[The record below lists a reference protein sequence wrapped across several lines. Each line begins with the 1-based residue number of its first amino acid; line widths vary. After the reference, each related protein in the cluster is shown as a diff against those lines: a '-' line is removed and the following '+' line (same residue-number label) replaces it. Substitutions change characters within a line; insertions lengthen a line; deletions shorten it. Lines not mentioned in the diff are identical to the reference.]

1 MSILN
6 NAVDSILLGLEDY
19 ESSDKKRL
27 ISCTRN
33 IFAGILLLFKH
44 KLSALSP
51 KNSDEVLIKQR
62 VLPKKDSTG
71 QIVWS
76 GKGRKTV
83 DVQQI
88 KERFESMGVNTHWNR
103 IQKINE
109 FRNDIEHYHTN
120 LSKDAIR
127 NLLSNSFIVIRD
139 FITEELD
146 LDPRLLLGETSWN
159 ILVSVAEVYQ
169 KEKETCNN
177 EIDQI
182 NWASESLGEAIKEIL
197 CEECGSDLITI
208 KKIEK
213 NREDT
218 ILICKSCLSEYEYE
232 EIVEQAIT
240 QYFSYESYL
249 SFTNGNTI
257 PLINCPECGH
267 DTYVYSEEQ
276 CLLCGSSFDHTCGRC
291 GTDIEPEEID
301 GSGFCGWCS
310 HMMSKDD

>member
-6 NAVDSILLGLEDY
+6 NAIDSIVLGLEDY
-19 ESSDKKRL
+19 ESSDKRRL

-51 KNSDEVLIKQR
+51 KNSDEVLIKQQ
-62 VLPKKDSTG
+62 VLPKKDSAG

-76 GKGRKTV
+76 GKGKKTV
-83 DVQQI
+83 DVRQI
-88 KERFESMGVNTHWNR
+88 EERFQSLGVNTHWDR
-103 IQKINE
+103 IEKIKE
-109 FRNDIEHYHTN
+109 FRNDIEHYHSN

-139 FITEELD
+139 FIIEELS
-146 LDPRLLLGETSWN
+146 LDPRVLLGEASWN
-159 ILVSVAEVYQ
+159 ILVSIAEVYQ
-169 KEKETCNN
+169 KEKETCND
-177 EIDQI
+177 EIDKI
-182 NWASESLGEAIKEIL
+182 DWASESLEEAFKDIS
-197 CEECGSDLITI
+197 CEGCGSGLITI

-213 NREDT
+213 NREEA
-218 ILICKSCLSEYEYE
+218 ILICKSCQSEYEYE

-249 SFTNGNTI
+249 SFTDGNTI

-267 DTYVYSEEQ
+267 DTYVYFEKQ
-276 CLLCGSSFDHTCGRC
+276 CLFCGSSFEHTCGRC
-291 GTDIEPEEID
+291 GTEIMPEEID

>member
-6 NAVDSILLGLEDY
+6 NATDSIALGLEDY
-19 ESSDKKRL
+19 ESSDKRRL

-44 KLSALSP
+44 KLSTLSP

-76 GKGRKTV
+76 GKGNKTV

-88 KERFESMGVNTHWNR
+88 KERFKSLDVKTHWDR
-103 IQKINE
+103 IDKINE
-109 FRNDIEHYHTN
+109 FRNDIEHYHSN

-127 NLLSNSFIVIRD
+127 DLLSNSFVVIRD
-139 FITEELD
+139 FIIKELS
-146 LDPRLLLGETSWN
+146 LDPRVLLGEASWN

-169 KEKETCNN
+169 KEKEICND
-177 EIDQI
+177 EIDKI
-182 NWASESLGEAIKEIL
+182 DWASESLGEAFKDIS
-197 CEECGSDLITI
+197 CELCGSGLITI
-208 KKIEK
+208 KKIEEA
-213 NREDT
+213 REEA
-218 ILICKSCLSEYEYE
+218 ILICKSCQLEYEYE
-232 EIVEQAIT
+232 EIVERAIT

-249 SFTNGNTI
+249 SVTDGNTI
-257 PLINCPECGH
+257 PLIDCPECGH
-267 DTYVYSEEQ
+267 NTYVYSEKQ
-276 CLLCGSSFDHTCGRC
+276 CLFCGSSFDHTCGRC
-291 GTDIEPEEID
+291 GTDIMPEEID

>member
-1 MSILN
+1 MSIMN
-6 NAVDSILLGLEDY
+6 NEVDSIVLGLEDY
-19 ESSDKKRL
+19 ESSDKRRL
-27 ISCTRN
+27 ISCARN

-44 KLSALSP
+44 KLSAFSP
-51 KNSDEVLIKQR
+51 KDSDEVLIKQR

-76 GKGRKTV
+76 GKGKKTV

-88 KERFESMGVNTHWNR
+88 KERFDSLGVNTHWDR
-103 IQKINE
+103 IKKINE
-109 FRNDIEHYHTN
+109 FRNDIEHYHSN

-139 FITEELD
+139 FITEELA
-146 LDPRLLLGETSWN
+146 LDPRLILGDTSWN

-169 KEKETCNN
+169 KEKETCND

-182 NWASESLGEAIKEIL
+182 DWASESLGEAFKEIS
-197 CEECGSDLITI
+197 CEGCGSGLITI

-218 ILICKSCLSEYEYE
+218 IIICKSCQTEYEYE
-232 EIVEQAIT
+232 ESVEQAIT

-249 SFTNGNTI
+249 SFTDGNTT

-301 GSGFCGWCS
+301 GSGFWGWCS

>member
-6 NAVDSILLGLEDY
+6 NAVNSIVLGLEDY
-19 ESSDKKRL
+19 KLSDKRRL

-44 KLSALSP
+44 KLSVLSP
-51 KNSDEVLIKQR
+51 KDSDEVLIKQR
-62 VLPKKDSTG
+62 VLPKKNSTG
-71 QIVWS
+71 QIVWL
-76 GKGRKTV
+76 GKGKKTV

-88 KERFESMGVNTHWNR
+88 KERFESLGVNTHWDR
-103 IQKINE
+103 IKKINE
-109 FRNDIEHYHTN
+109 FRNDIEHYHSN

-139 FITEELD
+139 FITEELA
-146 LDPRLLLGETSWN
+146 LDPRLLLGENSWN

-169 KEKETCNN
+169 KEKETCND

-182 NWASESLGEAIKEIL
+182 DWASDSFIEAIKEIS
-197 CEECGSDLITI
+197 CEGCGSGLITI

-218 ILICKSCLSEYEYE
+218 ILICKSCQTQYEYE

-249 SFTNGNTI
+249 SFTDGNTI
-257 PLINCPECGH
+257 PLINCSECGH

-276 CLLCGSSFDHTCGRC
+276 CLLCGSSFDHSCGRC